1 MFAEVSEIMHS
12 ITTRITVRGVGVEF
26 PIVTA
31 LGKVLR
37 FVPNRTIQDIF
48 CPNDVL
54 YEHGRKYLDSIK
66 ASETS
71 SNIFSNIAAEA
82 ETGEKLSTD
91 DVHLEASGLI
101 VAGTDTTSTT
111 LTYLVWAVLS
121 QPKLQHELETEVAAL
136 NEDYGDLDLE
146 RLPLLNAVIEETLRL
161 YGAAPAGLPRAV
173 PPGGVTIDEK
183 FIPAGTTVT
192 TQAYTFHRDPA
203 LFPRPLE

>member
-1 MFAEVSEIMHS
+1 MRS
-12 ITTRITVRGVGVEF
+12 IISRITVRGVGVEF

-37 FVPNRTIQDIF
+37 FVPNQTIQDIF

-82 ETGEKLSTD
+82 EAGEKLSVD
-91 DVHLEASGLI
+91 DVHIEASGLI
-101 VAGTDTTSTT
+101 IAGTDTTATT

-121 QPKLQHELETEVAAL
+121 QPRLQQELEAEVATL
-136 NEDYGDLDLE
+136 NEDFGDTDLE
-146 RLPLLNAVIEETLRL
+146 KLPLLNGVIEETLRL
-161 YGAAPAGLPRAV
+161 YGAAPAGLPRSV
-173 PPGGVTIDEK
+173 PPGGVTIDDQV
-183 FIPAGTTVT
+183 IPAGTTVT
-192 TQAYTFHRDPA
+192 TQAYTFHRDPN
-203 LFPRPLE
+203 LFPQPLE

>member
-1 MFAEVSEIMHS
+1 MHT
-12 ITTRITVRGVGVEF
+12 ITTRIAVRGISVEL
-26 PIVTA
+26 PMVLA
-31 LGKVLR
+31 LGEVLQY
-37 FVPNRTIQDIF
+37 VPIPAIKSIF

-82 ETGEKLSTD
+82 EAGEKLSMD

-101 VAGTDTTSTT
+101 IAGTDTTSTT

-121 QPKLQHELETEVAAL
+121 QPTLQRELETEVAAL
-136 NEDYGDLDLE
+136 SEDYGDGDLE
-146 RLPLLNAVIEETLRL
+146 KLPLLNAVIEETLRL
-161 YGAAPAGLPRAV
+161 YGAAPSGLPRSV
-173 PPGGVTIDEK
+173 PPGGVTIDDQV
-183 FIPAGTTVT
+183 IPAGTTVT
-192 TQAYTFHRDPA
+192 TQAYTYHRDPA

>member
-1 MFAEVSEIMHS
+1 MHV

-26 PIVTA
+26 PIITV

-37 FVPNRTIQDIF
+37 FVPIHAIQNIF

-54 YEHGRKYLDSIK
+54 HEHGRKYLDSIK

-71 SNIFSNIAAEA
+71 SNVFSNIAAEA
-82 ETGEKLSTD
+82 EAGEKLSMD
-91 DVHLEASGLI
+91 DVHREASGLI

-121 QPKLQHELETEVAAL
+121 QPKLQQELEAEVATL
-136 NEDYGDLDLE
+136 DENYGDSDLE
-146 RLPLLNAVIEETLRL
+146 KLSLLNAVIEEALRL
-161 YGAAPAGLPRAV
+161 YSAAPAGLPRSV
-173 PPGGVTIDEK
+173 PPGGVTIDER

-192 TQAYTFHRDPA
+192 TQAYTFHRDPN
-203 LFPRPLE
+203 LFPRPSE